1 MAISIIM
8 DVVLV
13 GIIVLA
19 AYRGFRKGIIASVIG
34 IVSLVV
40 AIYGANLLAVTFSGE
55 FVGVLEP
62 FVSGIVDSTEAKI
75 LSYGSNADAEES
87 DYVPTEPVKGEDTK
101 SADKVSY
108 SILKKLGL
116 DDKIADGIAT
126 EVSKVT
132 DTVSS
137 RMNTSL
143 TQKICEKLSFIA
155 VFVIAFAL
163 IMIIFAAIGNMLDL
177 VFGLPGLENINHIL
191 GGILGAAKGIAIV
204 IVICCVCR
212 YLGVLIGSEIVE
224 NTWIMKR
231 LMENNLIANL
241 LKI

>member
-1 MAISIIM
+1 MVSIIM
-8 DVVLV
+8 DVLLV

-34 IVSLVV
+34 LVSLVV

-75 LSYGSNADAEES
+75 LSYGSGSEAEES
-87 DYVPTEPVKGEDTK
+87 GYVPAEPVNSEDAK
-101 SADKVSY
+101 NSYKVSY
-108 SILKKLGL
+108 SVLKELGL
-116 DDKIADGIAT
+116 DDKIADSIAT
-126 EVSKVT
+126 EVTKVT

-137 RMNTSL
+137 RMNSSL
-143 TQKICEKLSFIA
+143 TQKICEKLSFLA

-177 VFGLPGLENINHIL
+177 VFGLPGLENLNHIL

-212 YLGVLIGSEIVE
+212 YLGILIGAEIVE